1 MSLRV
6 KPCGS
11 IEDVAAAESSFPT
24 GPFAFHE
31 RRFLQGD
38 GSIYLLAW
46 LGESVIGHV
55 VVLPQSKYPEVRDS
69 LGVFPEANAL
79 AVAESYRRQGV
90 ATALM
95 QAAEEIAQIWAHE
108 RIGLAVEPDNNG
120 AIQLYESLGF
130 RNCPLL
136 TPTDSWQWTDEVGNT
151 REERTACAY
160 WLKDIAP
167 FAGKVKQ
174 K

>member
-6 KPCGS
+6 RSCDS
-11 IEDVAAAESSFPT
+11 VEDVAAAEASFPT

-46 LGESVIGHV
+46 LDESVVGHV
-55 VVLPQSKYPEVRDS
+55 VMLPQSKYPEVRDS
-69 LGVFPEANAL
+69 LGLFAEVNAL
-79 AVAESYRRQGV
+79 AVAESHRRQGV

-95 QAAEEIAQIWAHE
+95 WAAEEIAQTWGHE

-120 AIQLYESLGF
+120 AIQLYEFLGF

-136 TPTDSWQWTDEVGNT
+136 TPTDSWQWTDEMGRNHD
-151 REERTACAY
+151 ERMTCAY
-160 WLKDIAP
+160 WVKDIAT
-167 FAGKVKQ
+167 FTGKVEQ